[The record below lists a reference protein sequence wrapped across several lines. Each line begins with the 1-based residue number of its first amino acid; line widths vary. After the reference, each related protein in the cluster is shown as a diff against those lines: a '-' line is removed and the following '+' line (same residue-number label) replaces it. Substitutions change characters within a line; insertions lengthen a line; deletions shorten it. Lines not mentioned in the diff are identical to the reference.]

1 MIMENLVKEE
11 QGFPKLKPVEEECCP
26 CTKSVCNAVCVVVF
40 LFSLKVKGFL
50 DTPLLQICANFALV
64 VVLSHVVCDYTM
76 ILVNALWSKFSEN
89 TNTNTSINL
98 NKVFLRLVA
107 AFSLLVLF
115 LFITNFGNIRWVIFF
130 SIYLMDKF
138 LLSLVAENILLKFL
152 NFTSKRSQ
160 LAGEAMSTNH
170 VPAVHRHRG
179 TSRWFLFHVV
189 LIYFLNQIFS
199 TCLWIKKKKK
209 RFMDE
214 FQKGFR
220 MDAIIFVKFFFVAEN
235 ILLLILLR
243 FFSRRSNLVDVA
255 IELMPTK
262 YLDLVWIC
270 ISIFSFIIYV
280 WEHF

>member
-11 QGFPKLKPVEEECCP
+11 QGFPKPVEEEYCP
-26 CTKSVCNAVCVVVF
+26 CPKSVCNAVCAVVF

-64 VVLSHVVCDYTM
+64 AVLSHVVCDYTM
-76 ILVNALWSKFSEN
+76 ILVIALRSKFSEN

-115 LFITNFGNIRWVIFF
+115 LFISNFGNIRWVIFF

-160 LAGEAMSTNH
+160 LAGEAMSTNI
-170 VPAVHRHRG
+170 VPAVHSHRG

-189 LIYFLNQIFS
+189 LIFLNKIFIHVNE
-199 TCLWIKKKKK
+199 LKKEEK
-209 RFMDE
+209 E
-214 FQKGFR
+214 
-220 MDAIIFVKFFFVAEN
+220 
-235 ILLLILLR
+235 
-243 FFSRRSNLVDVA
+243 
-255 IELMPTK
+255 
-262 YLDLVWIC
+262 
-270 ISIFSFIIYV
+270 
-280 WEHF
+280 

>member
-11 QGFPKLKPVEEECCP
+11 QGFPKLKPVEEEYCP
-26 CTKSVCNAVCVVVF
+26 RTKSVCNAVCVVVF

-138 LLSLVAENILLKFL
+138 LLSLVAENIYITKILEF
-152 NFTSKRSQ
+152 
-160 LAGEAMSTNH
+160 
-170 VPAVHRHRG
+170 
-179 TSRWFLFHVV
+179 
-189 LIYFLNQIFS
+189 Y
-199 TCLWIKKKKK
+199 
-209 RFMDE
+209 
-214 FQKGFR
+214 FQKIPTCWRGH
-220 MDAIIFVKFFFVAEN
+220 
-235 ILLLILLR
+235 
-243 FFSRRSNLVDVA
+243 VD
-255 IELMPTK
+255 
-262 YLDLVWIC
+262 
-270 ISIFSFIIYV
+270 
-280 WEHF
+280 